1 VYSCAIR
8 NKLKNNLL
16 KEYELD
22 MKNEK
27 AEEGKIKKY
36 IFVNYFK

>member
-27 AEEGKIKKY
+27 GEGKIKKY